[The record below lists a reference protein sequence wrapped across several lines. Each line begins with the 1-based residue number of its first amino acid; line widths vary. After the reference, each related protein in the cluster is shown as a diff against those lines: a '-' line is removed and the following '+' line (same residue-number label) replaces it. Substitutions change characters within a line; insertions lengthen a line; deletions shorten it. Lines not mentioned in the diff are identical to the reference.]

1 MISSSARARW
11 RVEVFL
17 MTLFTMTIQS
27 IILIVALTLAI
38 ALAAGII
45 AGAMYL
51 FFLGFGAYSG

>member
-1 MISSSARARW
+1 
-11 RVEVFL
+11 